1 MFERLIGLETEYA
14 IRPVRRNEHSER
26 ASNQRLYEALVRSL
40 KNRMSTAEAA
50 HLKTGQ
56 FLANGGA
63 VWFESTDASDRAA
76 GLIEGG
82 TPECRGPRDLI
93 TYQRAQDR
101 LFAEAA
107 RQCSDPHRF
116 CLIKNDRDSRGNIYG
131 AQENYE
137 ATLATGLRLGIWWVG
152 VIGLI
157 PLILATWLGTLA
169 LVILWVGL
177 WMVLGSLALTSLFWP
192 RSWHNFR
199 EKLFGSLGSDEI
211 LIPRWFEVTAE
222 LSLLVVVFPL
232 TIYLYGLLQLIAF
245 RKLRAQLTPF
255 LLSRSIFAGVGM
267 LDEDGNL
274 HLADKAPGINC
285 MVGFGSLLSDRPLYT
300 FGHFFK
306 AAVYQT
312 WTVPRSYFNL
322 FHRRHRLQLALGDS
336 NMAQVAEY
344 LRVGT
349 TLLVVEMIEADWLRK
364 VPRVKHPIR
373 SLHAIGRDPSLQ
385 VTVPLAG
392 GGQMTALELQ
402 HFYLRAAQDFVQNQ
416 PWNAEAHEIVRLW
429 EATLKALEE
438 EPTRL
443 VGSIDWV
450 TKRYL
455 IAEAGQDASWEAR
468 KKIDL
473 RYHELS
479 KFGYFAQLAAAGLTP
494 EIVDK
499 EEIERA
505 MRVPPA
511 GTPATTRG
519 HFIREFSLS
528 DEPLRVNWDFVIV
541 GRWWKARVFRLR
553 RFGQRRRRPATSE
566 VVD

>member
-14 IRPVRRNEHSER
+14 IRPVRRSEKTPR
-26 ASNQRLYEALVRSL
+26 AGNQRLFEALVRAL

-50 HLKTGQ
+50 HLKTGH

-82 TPECRGPRDLI
+82 TPECRQPRDVI
-93 TYQRAQDR
+93 VYQRAQDK
-101 LFAEAA
+101 LFAEASRA
-107 RQCSDPHRF
+107 CSQPHRF

-131 AQENYE
+131 SQENYE
-137 ATLATGLRLGIWWVG
+137 ATLATGPLLALWWVG
-152 VIGLI
+152 AVLLI
-157 PLILATWLGTLA
+157 PLILTTWLGTLL
-169 LVILWVGL
+169 LVIAWVAIL
-177 WMVLGSLALTSLFWP
+177 LVLGIFALTTLAWP
-192 RSWHNFR
+192 KSWHPLR
-199 EKLFGSLGSDEI
+199 QKLFGSLAGEEI

-222 LSLLVVVFPL
+222 FSLLIVVFPL
-232 TIYLYGLLQLIAF
+232 TIFLYTLLRLIAF
-245 RKLRAQLTPF
+245 RRLRAQLTPF
-255 LLSRSIFAGVGM
+255 LLSRSVMCGAGM
-267 LDEDGNL
+267 LDDDGHF
-274 HLADKAPGINC
+274 HLADKAAGINC
-285 MVGFGSLLSDRPLYT
+285 MVGFGSLLSDHPLYT

-349 TLLVVEMIEADWLRK
+349 TALVVEMIEANWLSQ
-364 VPRVKHPIR
+364 VPRVRQPIR
-373 SLHAIGRDPSLQ
+373 SLHAISSDPDLR
-385 VTVPLAG
+385 VTVPLVG
-392 GGQMTALELQ
+392 GGCMTGLELQ
-402 HFYLRAAQDFVQNQ
+402 QFYLHAAQEFVHAQ
-416 PWNAEAHEIVRLW
+416 PWNAEAHDIVRLW
-429 EATLKALEE
+429 ESTLKALEE
-438 EPTRL
+438 QPQRL
-443 VGSIDWV
+443 FGSIDWV
-450 TKRYL
+450 TKRHL
-455 IAEAGQDASWEAR
+455 IEEAGDQADWEAR

-479 KFGYFAQLAAAGLTP
+479 KFGYFAQIDAAGLAP
-494 EIVDK
+494 HVVEP

-505 MRVPPA
+505 LRVPPA

-541 GRWWKARVFRLR
+541 GRWWKARVYRLG
-553 RFGQRRRRPATSE
+553 RFGHKRRRPAASE